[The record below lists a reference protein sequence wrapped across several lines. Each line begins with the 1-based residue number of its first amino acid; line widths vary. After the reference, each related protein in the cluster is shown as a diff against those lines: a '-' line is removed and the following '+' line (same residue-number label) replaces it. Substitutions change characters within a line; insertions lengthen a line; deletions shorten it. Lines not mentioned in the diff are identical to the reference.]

1 MEWLSS
7 WPAGHRVP
15 RILKMERERD
25 IVKCL
30 AFNHFYIFKLHI
42 LYLCIVHVHAQKD
55 KGEFW

>member
-1 MEWLSS
+1 MAFQLACWTPGAKDSED
-7 WPAGHRVP
+7 G
-15 RILKMERERD
+15 ERERD